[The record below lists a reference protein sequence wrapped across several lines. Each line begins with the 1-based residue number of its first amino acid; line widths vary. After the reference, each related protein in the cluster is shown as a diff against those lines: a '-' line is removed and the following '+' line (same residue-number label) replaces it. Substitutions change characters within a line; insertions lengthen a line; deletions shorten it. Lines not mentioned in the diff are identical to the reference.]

1 MKRLLSLIL
10 LLFSMLLSA
19 QESISIGNKY
29 SIYSAVL
36 GEDRPYWVYLP
47 PMYNNPGYGKA
58 SYPVIYLLDGDTNF
72 TTMVAIHDRFTKGMY
87 CNMPECIIVGIPN
100 TDRTRDMT
108 PSKSELIRDG
118 KPLFSNSGGA
128 ENFTNF
134 LTKELRN
141 RIDSTFRTS
150 GYNLLVGHSF
160 GGLFAI
166 NTLLHHPDAFHA
178 YVALDPSLWWD
189 HRKVYSEA
197 EKVWKT
203 SEFHHLNLFVA
214 MAKNED
220 RPDDAQKH
228 SATIHQFCTEVLP
241 SFPANGLISAWK
253 YYEKEDHGTVILPG
267 IYDAMRTVF
276 EGIELPVKQIP
287 KNPGLIEEY
296 YRRLSQRL
304 GFQFIPSEIM
314 VDNLGKYAL
323 SLENKEGAKAIFEY
337 NLKNY
342 PASKNAR
349 KSLSSVKDN

>member
-1 MKRLLSLIL
+1 
-10 LLFSMLLSA
+10 
-19 QESISIGNKY
+19 
-29 SIYSAVL
+29 
-36 GEDRPYWVYLP
+36 
-47 PMYNNPGYGKA
+47 
-58 SYPVIYLLDGDTNF
+58 
-72 TTMVAIHDRFTKGMY
+72 
-87 CNMPECIIVGIPN
+87 
-100 TDRTRDMT
+100 
-108 PSKSELIRDG
+108 
-118 KPLFSNSGGA
+118 
-128 ENFTNF
+128 
-134 LTKELRN
+134 
-141 RIDSTFRTS
+141 
-150 GYNLLVGHSF
+150 LVGHSF